1 MNNEL
6 QTHSKG
12 QPNSNF
18 WRKLLTFALF
28 IVFVWLCFS
37 AGKMFL
43 IYREAKKNRV
53 FAENQK
59 IQIESDIKDLQK
71 KIDQVKTGDGIEE
84 HIRQKYPFVKQ
95 GERVLVITNDDT
107 QKPIA
112 KKTFWQ
118 KIKEFF

>member
-6 QTHSKG
+6 QTRNNNHNHN
-12 QPNSNF
+12 PF
-18 WRKLLTFALF
+18 WRKILTIALLV
-28 IVFVWLCFS
+28 VFVWLCFS

-43 IYREAKKNRV
+43 VYREAKKNRI

-59 IQIESDIKDLQK
+59 VQVEADINELRK
-71 KIDQVKTGDGIEE
+71 KIDQVKTGAGIEE
-84 HIRQKYPFVKQ
+84 HIRTKYPFVKE
-95 GERVLVITNDDT
+95 GERVLVITNDSVQT
-107 QKPIA
+107 PE